1 VIPSTDNRRVGRLM
15 FLVVLV
21 AVVLPVLLYS
31 SQEYRAAPLF
41 WGCLVAGSFAW
52 PLLAERLAG
61 RAGAARWMAGGL
73 LLAQLASFAGALLT
87 GADGWEAARMGL
99 EGLVGVL
106 GLAVLVSI
114 LSKAAWPR
122 RLGAVALGFVLL
134 ILLGSYVGY
143 FIGIDRY
150 IELGNNRAY
159 FDTFRISLIWP
170 TRLLMAGR
178 GQLAWENTIYAGFH
192 FALAAVLLLE
202 CLGRTRPAR
211 AWRWWLLVAMLLA
224 AVFLTGSR
232 AAWLMVAGCMPLL
245 LLRRPWRFAGQ
256 TLMALVVAVALGWVG
271 LEVKIGMTETSRKN
285 PGERH
290 LSGLLSRGSA
300 GRLDGYAPLW
310 RELEGARLAGHGLA
324 ATGKPVGELLHE
336 HSSLLA
342 TVRGGGLAAALGH
355 LVVLAA
361 AGWGA
366 WQQLLG
372 GRRWPAILL
381 VAVLAAIT
389 FDRTNVFRL
398 TGNIEF
404 IGHWVA
410 VLAAVVLAP
419 PALAAGARP
428 PLRPNKSL
436 AVNAKV
442 LAKKRPGRPGR

>member
-1 VIPSTDNRRVGRLM
+1 M
-15 FLVVLV
+15 FFVVLL
-21 AVVLPVLLYS
+21 AIVLPVLLYS

-41 WGCLVAGSFAW
+41 WGCLVAGSFAC
-52 PLLAERLAG
+52 PLLTNRLDG
-61 RAGAARWMAGGL
+61 RPGAALWVAGGL

-87 GADGWEAARMGL
+87 GADGWVAAGMGL

-114 LSKAAWPR
+114 LSKDDWPR

-134 ILLGSYVGY
+134 ILLGSLVGY

-159 FDTFRISLIWP
+159 YDTFRISLIWP

-178 GQLAWENTIYAGFH
+178 GQLAWENTIYAGFY
-192 FALAAVLLLE
+192 FALAAVLVLE
-202 CLGRTRPAR
+202 WLGRTRPAR
-211 AWRWWLLVAMLLA
+211 AWLWWLLVVLLLA

-232 AAWLMVAGCMPLL
+232 GAWLVVAGCMPLL
-245 LLRRPWRFAGQ
+245 LLGRPWRFAGQ
-256 TLMALVVAVALGWVG
+256 ALMVLVAAVALGWVG
-271 LEVKIGMTETSRKN
+271 LEVKIGMTETSRKK

-300 GRLDGYAPLW
+300 GRLDGYAQLW
-310 RELEGARLAGHGLA
+310 RELDGDRLAGHGLA

-398 TGNIEF
+398 SGNFEF

-428 PLRPNKSL
+428 PLRRDISL
-436 AVNAKV
+436 TVNAKV
-442 LAKKRPGRPGR
+442 VGKKRRPKRSRK